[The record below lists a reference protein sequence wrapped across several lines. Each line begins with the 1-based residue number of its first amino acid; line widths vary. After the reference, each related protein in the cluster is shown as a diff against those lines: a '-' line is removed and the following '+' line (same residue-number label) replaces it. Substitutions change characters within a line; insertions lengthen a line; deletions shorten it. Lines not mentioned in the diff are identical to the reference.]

1 MRSPAVWYEKLL
13 KGGGPLANGTG
24 ATAHSWR
31 ADTAQIHL
39 EKWASLGSWPR
50 MLTLLP
56 TPDPSCAHGPLKST
70 QSERTLADAA
80 SGGPHSPERA
90 KASADLMLGSM
101 GIPGAWDS
109 GGAQA

>member
-1 MRSPAVWYEKLL
+1 M
-13 KGGGPLANGTG
+13 ANGTG
-24 ATAHSWR
+24 APERSWG
-31 ADTAQIHL
+31 ADTAQSHL
-39 EKWASLGSWPR
+39 GKRVRLGSWPR

-56 TPDPSCAHGPLKST
+56 TPDPSCSHGPLKST
-70 QSERTLADAA
+70 HGDRTLADAA
-80 SGGPHSPERA
+80 SRGPHSPERA